1 MYVNFYSYNYPKN
14 SKSCAIAFGKSR
26 DNMKINSK
34 LFVTTFLGLISCSV
48 RSVYAAQK
56 VIIDT
61 DAGSDDA
68 AAILLTLKSEF
79 KGFKV
84 IAITCT
90 YGNAHLHNVVENVLK
105 VLTVANR
112 SDIPV
117 YEGVDQ
123 PLIQK
128 YVFSDCYFGSDG
140 FGDFNF
146 TDKITAKVD
155 KSKHAAVALV
165 DLVKK
170 YPGEITLLSLGPLT
184 NAAVAVSLYPSFFK
198 RLKNHIILGSSVA
211 GIGNSA
217 PNVEFNFYQDPES
230 NYIVLNHTK
239 LSVLYPWETV
249 LSSNISVDWR
259 VNVLGKVNST
269 IVRFL
274 NEAERISIPQST
286 TWKPSDA
293 MAAAV
298 MIWREFITRSIKTN
312 VDAVYTGM
320 ARGSVLVDYT
330 NLTGRLENTEI
341 VQAFNVTAFKDVLLE
356 LFS

>member
-1 MYVNFYSYNYPKN
+1 MIIV
-14 SKSCAIAFGKSR
+14 FGKSR
-26 DNMKINSK
+26 DNMKTNSK

-48 RSVYAAQK
+48 RSVYAAEK

-68 AAILLTLKSEF
+68 TAILLTLKSEF

-90 YGNAHLHNVVENVLK
+90 YGNAYLHNVVENVLK

-117 YEGVDQ
+117 YEGADKALLQ
-123 PLIQK
+123 RYI
-128 YVFSDCYFGSDG
+128 FSDGYFGSDG

-146 TDKITAKVD
+146 TEKITAKVD

-170 YPGEITLLSLGPLT
+170 HPGEITLLSLGPLT
-184 NAAVAVSLYPSFFK
+184 NAAVAISLYPSFLK
-198 RLKNHIILGSSVA
+198 CLKNHVILGSSVA
-211 GIGNSA
+211 GVGNSA
-217 PNVEFNFYQDPES
+217 PNAEFNFYQDPES

-249 LSSNISVDWR
+249 LSSNISTDWR

-298 MIWREFITRSIKTN
+298 MIWPEFITRSIKTN

-330 NLTGRLENTEI
+330 NLTGRPKNTEI
-341 VQAFNVTAFKDVLLE
+341 VQAFNVTAFKDLLLE

>member
-1 MYVNFYSYNYPKN
+1 
-14 SKSCAIAFGKSR
+14 
-26 DNMKINSK
+26 MKINSK

-68 AAILLTLKSEF
+68 VAILLTLKSEF
-79 KGFKV
+79 KGFEV

-90 YGNAHLHNVVENVLK
+90 YGNVYLRNVVENVLK
-105 VLTVANR
+105 ILTVANR

-117 YEGVDQ
+117 YEGVDE

-128 YVFSDCYFGSDG
+128 YIFSDGYFGSDG

-146 TDKITAKVD
+146 TEKITAKVD
-155 KSKHAAVALV
+155 KRKHAAVALV

-184 NAAVAVSLYPSFFK
+184 NAAVAASLYPLFLK

-211 GIGNSA
+211 GVGNSA

-230 NYIVLNHTK
+230 NYIVLNRTK

-249 LSSNISVDWR
+249 LSSHIPVDWR
-259 VNVLGKVNST
+259 LNVLGKVNST

-274 NEAERISIPQST
+274 NEAERKSISQST
-286 TWKPSDA
+286 SWLSSDT

-298 MIWREFITRSIKTN
+298 MIWPEFITRSIKTN
-312 VDAVYTGM
+312 VEAVYTGM

-330 NLTGRLENTEI
+330 NVTGRPVNTEI